1 MVISRAQNFS
11 ELALPPPCE
20 LPEPRTLFKAAL
32 LLLFWLLMIGLV
44 RAQGTGVAAAP
55 DDSPV
60 EIRGTTD
67 STVFGMGHSIRI
79 IGNVKQGA
87 MALGGDVIVEG
98 TVEGDV
104 AAIGGSVIQGPGARI
119 GGDVIV
125 LGGTYKHL
133 DLHPARNPSSMTMM
147 YAGYEE
153 GLRNIMRRPSDLLRP
168 HWTSGYFGLRL
179 LAILFWF
186 IVSLALTAAMPG
198 TISRGM
204 ARLQLTTIRVA
215 VIGLAGAV
223 VIAVGVPLCLLFFP
237 GPLGTLIG
245 LMTLMLIVISG
256 VFGRVIIYGAT
267 GRWLQR
273 NYIPVGRNSE
283 SVALL
288 IGTVFWITLS
298 SLPYIWPLVVAVLVV
313 TSLGLALTARYRV
326 GWNRSQPV

>member
-1 MVISRAQNFS
+1 MVNSCAQNFR
-11 ELALPPPCE
+11 ELALRQPCD
-20 LPEPRTLFKAAL
+20 LPEIRSLLRIIL
-32 LLLFWLLMIGLV
+32 LLFFWLLMIGLV
-44 RAQGTGVAAAP
+44 RAQGTGVAV
-55 DDSPV
+55 SEEKPV
-60 EIRGTTD
+60 EISGVSD

-79 IGNVKQGA
+79 TGTVKGA

-104 AAIGGSVIQGPGARI
+104 AAIGGSVIQAVGARI

-125 LGGTYKHL
+125 IGGTYKHL
-133 DLHPARNPSSMTMM
+133 DPQPTRNPSSMTMM

-153 GLRNIMRRPSDLLRP
+153 GLRNIMRNPSDILRP
-168 HWTSGYFGLRL
+168 HWSPGYFGLRL

-186 IVSLALTAAMPG
+186 VVSMGLTAAMPG

-204 ARLQLTTIRVA
+204 ARLHLTTLRVT
-215 VIGLAGAV
+215 VIGVAGLV
-223 VIAVGVPLCLLFFP
+223 VIAVGVPLCLLLLP
-237 GPLGTLIG
+237 GPVGTLVG
-245 LMTLMLIVISG
+245 LMALTLILISG

-273 NYIPVGRNSE
+273 KYFPLGRTSE

-298 SLPYIWPLVVAVLVV
+298 SLPYIWPLVVAVLVIA
-313 TSLGLALTARYRV
+313 SLGLALTARYRV
-326 GWNRSQPV
+326 SWNRSQPF